1 MVYYKWYF
9 IFAFFFFWLQCVEY
23 RILVPQPEMEPVP
36 PVLGVPRKCLIFA
49 FNFISLI
56 TSKIEHFNIF
66 IDHLLSLPL
75 EQEEYRISLE
85 HFVTPESKKAT
96 TSHWW
101 SVIRTR
107 SQPEY
112 VYLTR
117 DTAI

>member
-1 MVYYKWYF
+1 MGSQFPNQRSSLCPLYWECQESPLF
-9 IFAFFFFWLQCVEY
+9 L
-23 RILVPQPEMEPVP
+23 L
-36 PVLGVPRKCLIFA
+36 L
-49 FNFISLI
+49 ISLI

-66 IDHLLSLPL
+66 IGHLLSLPL

-96 TSHWW
+96 TNHWRC
-101 SVIRTR
+101 VVRTR
-107 SQPEY
+107 SQTEY